1 MGKAR
6 KDIHI
11 DGNTAHMTRMFFNSQ
26 YKYDLSIIKDT
37 EMF

>member
-11 DGNTAHMTRMFFNSQ
+11 DANASHMTRMFFNAA
-26 YKYDLSIIKDT
+26 YKYDVSIIKET
-37 EMF
+37 E